1 MGPLSG
7 EEPRWTERLFDRDQ
21 PNEEE
26 KSINRL
32 GSHGVGGGSWLAIKT
47 IMCRRVGGISPLTSK
62 SWCWEISGF
71 WLGGKFGPPPR
82 GGFLY
87 NYETNE
93 AKIMAINDTRNYCV
107 HVVQDLC
114 ILVATLC
121 NIMNV

>member
-1 MGPLSG
+1 
-7 EEPRWTERLFDRDQ
+7 
-21 PNEEE
+21 
-26 KSINRL
+26 
-32 GSHGVGGGSWLAIKT
+32 
-47 IMCRRVGGISPLTSK
+47 MCRRVGGISPLTSK

-114 ILVATLC
+114 ILVTTLC
-121 NIMNV
+121 DVINACLKSSLKMKKKKYFEILENLAF